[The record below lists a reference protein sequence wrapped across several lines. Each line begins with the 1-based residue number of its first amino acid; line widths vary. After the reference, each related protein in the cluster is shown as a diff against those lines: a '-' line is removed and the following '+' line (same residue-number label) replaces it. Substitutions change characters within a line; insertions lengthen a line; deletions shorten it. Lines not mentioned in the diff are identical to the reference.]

1 VRSLARPAPR
11 ARRTLVTRVRRRV
24 ARLRVPRAG
33 PLAYLAALGPGLI
46 AANAGND
53 AGGIATYSSV
63 GASYGYSL
71 LWMMVVITVSLGVVQ
86 EMCVR
91 MGVAAGKGLSALIR
105 EEFGLRLTV
114 FAMLTLLI
122 ANGGTAI
129 SEFVGIGAALGLL
142 GILPLA
148 GVPVV
153 AALVWWLVARGSY
166 RRVELVF
173 LLMTLAFLAYPI
185 SAVMAHPD
193 WGQVARQT
201 VVPSFHLNAAYIFAF
216 VATVGTTITP
226 YMQVYVQSSVA
237 EKNLTMATYKYQ
249 RVDVYSGSI
258 FSNLVAGFIIVC
270 TGATLFVHH
279 ISVTLADDAARAL
292 VPFVGLYAKPVFAV
306 GLFGASTLAAAVLP
320 LATSYSIT
328 EACGLER
335 GVSRSFRE
343 APLFW
348 VLFTGLIVLGAL
360 VGMFIPREAVV
371 QLLLVVQVVN
381 GVLLPVLL
389 IFIIRLV
396 NKRAVMR
403 RYTNGRVY
411 NAVAWTTVVAVAGL
425 SVLMVLTT
433 ILPSLGIHILG
444 LTPAHTTSALA
455 VPPLKWPLISGST
468 WWNVLN

>member
-1 VRSLARPAPR
+1 MFRIVRSLARPAPR
-11 ARRTLVTRVRRRV
+11 ARPSLVTRVRRRV
-24 ARLRVPRAG
+24 ARLRVPRTG

-53 AGGIATYSSV
+53 AGGIATYASV

-71 LWMMVVITVSLGVVQ
+71 LWMMVVITISLGVVQ

-91 MGVAAGKGLSALIR
+91 MGVATGKGLSALIR
-105 EEFGLRLTV
+105 EEFSLRLTA

-129 SEFVGIGAALGLL
+129 SEFVGIGAALGLV
-142 GILPLA
+142 GIPPLA

-153 AALVWWLVARGSY
+153 AVLVWRLVARGSY
-166 RRVELVF
+166 RRVEIVF

-185 SAVMAHPD
+185 SAVLAHPN

-201 VVPSFHLNAAYIFAF
+201 VVPSFQLNAAYIFTF

-292 VPFVGLYAKPVFAV
+292 VPFVGPYAKPVFAV

-328 EACGLER
+328 EAFGLER

-343 APLFW
+343 APMFW

-360 VGMFIPREAVV
+360 VGMFIPRGAVV

-396 NKRAVMR
+396 NKRAVMG

-444 LTPAHTTSALA
+444 L
-455 VPPLKWPLISGST
+455 
-468 WWNVLN
+468 

>member
-1 VRSLARPAPR
+1 
-11 ARRTLVTRVRRRV
+11 
-24 ARLRVPRAG
+24 
-33 PLAYLAALGPGLI
+33 
-46 AANAGND
+46 
-53 AGGIATYSSV
+53 
-63 GASYGYSL
+63 
-71 LWMMVVITVSLGVVQ
+71 VSLGVVQ
-86 EMCVR
+86 EMCAR

-105 EEFGLRLTV
+105 EEFGLRLTA

-193 WGQVARQT
+193 WGQVARQA
-201 VVPSFHLNAAYIFAF
+201 VVPSFRPNATYIFTV

-249 RVDVYSGSI
+249 RVDVYGGSI
-258 FSNLVAGFIIVC
+258 FSNLVAGSIIVC

-279 ISVTLADDAARAL
+279 VAVTLADDAARAL
-292 VPFVGLYAKPVFAV
+292 VPFVGPYAKPVFAI

-328 EACGLER
+328 EAFGLER

-343 APLFW
+343 APMFW

-360 VGMFIPREAVV
+360 VGMVIPRGAVV
-371 QLLLVVQVVN
+371 QVLLVVQVVN
-381 GVLLPVLL
+381 GVLLPVFL

-425 SVLMVLTT
+425 AVLMVLAT
-433 ILPSLGIHILG
+433 ILPGLGSHSLGL
-444 LTPAHTTSALA
+444 
-455 VPPLKWPLISGST
+455 
-468 WWNVLN
+468 